1 MAGKNRDGMKLIDC
15 SFLTKLKRTWFFLN
29 MENFIIRLYRFEK
42 DNPRTLVG
50 LVEKPGK
57 ERRIGFTTMDELW
70 EILNSSIG
78 EKMGEDRDHDKGGDG
93 LKKERNRRQV
103 APEGR
108 KQTEGG

>member
-1 MAGKNRDGMKLIDC
+1 
-15 SFLTKLKRTWFFLN
+15 
-29 MENFIIRLYRFEK
+29 MEDFIIRLYRFEK
-42 DNPRTLVG
+42 DNPRALVG

-57 ERRIGFTTMDELW
+57 RGRIGFTTMDELW

-78 EKMGEDRDHDKGGDG
+78 EKVEENRDHDQGGDG

-103 APEGR
+103 PPEGR

>member
-50 LVEKPGK
+50 LVEKPGEK
-57 ERRIGFTTMDELW
+57 RRIGFTTMDELW
-70 EILNSSIG
+70 GILNSSIG
-78 EKMGEDRDHDKGGDG
+78 DEKEEDNAGYVELR
-93 LKKERNRRQV
+93 KKRR
-103 APEGR
+103 
-108 KQTEGG
+108 

>member
-1 MAGKNRDGMKLIDC
+1 MV
-15 SFLTKLKRTWFFLN
+15 FLN

-70 EILNSSIG
+70 EILNSSID
-78 EKMGEDRDHDKGGDG
+78 EKMGEDRDHDKGGDD
-93 LKKERNRRQV
+93 LTKERNRRQV
-103 APEGR
+103 ASEGR

>member
-70 EILNSSIG
+70 EILNSSID

-93 LKKERNRRQV
+93 LTKVRNRRQV

-108 KQTEGG
+108 KQTEGV